1 MVLDKEVVAVNIDP
15 SWTFETFILKM
26 MTLRFQYK
34 EILAS
39 FSNIKEQNAFVKD
52 LKKQVYSLPFSEIRC
67 DIIWEE
73 INRIEEWDYCEKDIE
88 SDDELIQL
96 EWD

>member
-1 MVLDKEVVAVNIDP
+1 MNIDP
-15 SWTFETFILKM
+15 SWTFDDFILKM

-39 FSNIKEQNAFVKD
+39 FSNIKEQNAFIRH
-52 LKKQVYSLPFSEIRC
+52 LKTQIYSLPFNEIRC

-73 INRIEEWDYCEKDIE
+73 LNRIEEWDYYEKNSE

-96 EWD
+96 EWN